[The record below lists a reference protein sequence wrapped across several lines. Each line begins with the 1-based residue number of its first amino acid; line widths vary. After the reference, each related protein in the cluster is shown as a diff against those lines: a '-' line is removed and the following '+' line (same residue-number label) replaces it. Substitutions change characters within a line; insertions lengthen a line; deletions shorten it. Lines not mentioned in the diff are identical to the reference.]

1 MKKYFVFKGT
11 ISGWRYFIRTLLQT
25 LLVPFLIGLYL
36 ISVTA
41 YKRASALTDKK
52 WLIITAAISSPILS
66 INQILN
72 QAESDAEFM
81 AQNMPPVYWVFI
93 IIFGLIHLWLL
104 FANSKIENHEG

>member
-1 MKKYFVFKGT
+1 MKKYFVYKGT
-11 ISGWRYFIRTLLQT
+11 ISGWRYLIRNFLQL

-66 INQILN
+66 INQFLT
-72 QAESDAEFM
+72 QTDRDAEFM
-81 AQNMPPVYWVFI
+81 AQNMPLVYWVFI
-93 IIFGLIHLWLL
+93 IMFGLIHLWLL

>member
-72 QAESDAEFM
+72 QADSDAIY
-81 AQNMPPVYWVFI
+81 AKI
-93 IIFGLIHLWLL
+93 CLL
-104 FANSKIENHEG
+104 FTGYL